1 MARFLFGPINKLNG
15 GGKMGRVANR
25 NLITAEQIDLR
36 KQLECVNAPGNNVV
50 EPGVTPTSPIGAG
63 TNNGGG
69 STNTV
74 PSGDGTYQLSTDP
87 SAGIP
92 ILYGQCQVRGAV
104 FDSEMTSNGSILTTA
119 LMLSERTGDGING
132 NANYRLNEVF
142 FNDANLNLNANGTV
156 ANAILNDGT
165 SSTKY
170 NTNTKVF
177 LYQGDVDSEIQK
189 YKMGGADHTPTY
201 GTARTYMQNWA
212 NVQVQ
217 ARGSVFALVQQT
229 YDAANG
235 VQGLG
240 TWTFD
245 ITNTT
250 TSNPGEV
257 MNDYLT
263 NERYGS
269 QYPATTI
276 NSNTIVGAESTS
288 LKNIANETRL
298 FMSSIST
305 DNANISAVNIA
316 NATLYPQL
324 ITSGGIGNATYS
336 NVLIAS
342 SSVNDDITGN
352 LRFSGNN
359 TITTSANSEIFSR
372 GVNRL
377 KVFWANAATQGA
389 NCTNIIS
396 GNAFTSPNTFTG
408 FVDIARL
415 VPDGANISGYTFAD
429 ANINTGKMFPGD
441 TYALSNTNWQGGT
454 ADTITIDA
462 ALTPTATIT
471 NLLVEGDKIRPEGSP
486 FVYTVAS
493 NVSVTG
499 AGYKQFSIPV
509 KERIVVP
516 DFANIDMGN
525 ATLKT
530 EFNIQPSTFVQAKR
544 FQFDNDD
551 IGILNNNGWP
561 FTNAN
566 VATAT
571 RFPGTAN
578 ITQHANLLYS
588 NVLVGNAIMTT
599 PNTVSDTI
607 VLGEEKNMTINGLIK
622 TDKTVQD
629 IQKEILKHSGAML
642 NWELPEGQW
651 KIIPNANANI
661 TGAKTYND
669 DNIVGEIKV
678 TTSDISTYY
687 NSARAQYVEK
697 NHNSVKED
705 IIVHTPKFELNTNES
720 KHKMELNYPLCDSA
734 SEAQRKADVELK
746 QNRLDKVINFKSDF
760 TGLGVEPGDIIKVT
774 NTDYGFTDKT
784 FRAVRVRETMD
795 DDILLLDIT
804 AIEWSNETY
813 TDRIPYRKPALDDIE
828 FEPEE
833 YSDFIINEEMLDED
847 IKLSGVLLSKFIGND
862 QSGTTTGG
870 TVLRDLGDP
879 SPPAGNSPYM
889 HVFNRDKLQATIR
902 KSSESFL
909 LTAFMMP
916 QGTYNTDASGVTPA
930 TKFTV
935 SGRLI
940 AYVSNASSNVA
951 FTGNIAIGSVAAPP
965 PQQLSLRI
973 DVPKDVSNI
982 KVRVQ
987 GAIDGPFD
995 GAGNDAG
1002 FDEIGLLGLREST

>member
-36 KQLECVNAPGNNVV
+36 KQLECINAPANNVV
-50 EPGVTPTSPIGAG
+50 EPGVTPSSPIGAG
-63 TNNGGG
+63 STNGGGG
-69 STNTV
+69 STNSV

-104 FDSEMTSNGSILTTA
+104 FDSEMTSNGTILTTA
-119 LMLSERTGDGING
+119 LMLAERTGAGING
-132 NANYRLNEVF
+132 NATYTLNEVY
-142 FNDANLNLNANGTV
+142 FNDAKLNLYANGSV

-165 SSTKY
+165 VSTKY

-177 LYQGDVDSEIQK
+177 LYSGSVDNKIYS
-189 YKMGGADHTPTY
+189 YKMGGANVVPTY
-201 GTARTYMQNWA
+201 QIARTYMQNWA

-217 ARGSVFALVQQT
+217 ARGTVFALIQQT

-245 ITNTT
+245 ITNTSL
-250 TSNPGEV
+250 SNPGDVLYE
-257 MNDYLT
+257 YLT

-269 QYPATTI
+269 QYDANSI
-276 NSNTIVGAESTS
+276 NSNTIIGSESTS
-288 LKNIANETRL
+288 LKSIANETRL
-298 FMSSIST
+298 FTSSIATDATANLSNITNST
-305 DNANISAVNIA
+305 I
-316 NATLYPQL
+316 YPQL
-324 ITSGGIGNATYS
+324 VTSGGVGNATYS

-342 SSVNDDITGN
+342 SSVNGDITGN
-352 LRFSGNN
+352 VRFPGNN
-359 TITTSANSEIFSR
+359 NIRGSANSEIYSR

-377 KVFWANAATQGA
+377 NVFWANAASSGA
-389 NCTNIIS
+389 NCENIIS
-396 GNAFTSPNTFTG
+396 GNASTSPNTFTG
-408 FVDIARL
+408 FIDIARL
-415 VPDGANISGYTFAD
+415 VPDGSNIEGYTFTD

-441 TYALSNTNWQGGT
+441 TYVLSNTDWQGGT
-454 ADTITIDA
+454 ADTITIDS

-471 NLLVEGDKIRPEGSP
+471 NLFVEGDKIRPEGSP

-525 ATLKT
+525 ATLQT
-530 EFNIQPSTFVQAKR
+530 EYNIHPSSSVASAKR

-551 IGILNNNGWP
+551 IGIFWNNGWP
-561 FTNAN
+561 FSGVDIN
-566 VATAT
+566 TAI
-571 RFPGTAN
+571 RFPGVAN
-578 ITQHANLLYS
+578 MSLHANLLYS
-588 NVLVGNAIMTT
+588 NLLVGNAIMSSQ
-599 PNTVSDTI
+599 NTANDSI
-607 VLGEEKNMTINGLIK
+607 VLGEEENMTINGLIK

-629 IQKEILKHSGAML
+629 IQKEILKHSGSML
-642 NWELPEGQW
+642 TWELPEGRW
-651 KIIPNANANI
+651 KAIPNANANI

-678 TTSDISTYY
+678 TTSDITTYY

-705 IIVHTPKFELNTNES
+705 IIVHTPNFELNTNES

-746 QNRLDKVINFKSDF
+746 QNRLDKVINFKSDY

-813 TDRIPYRKPALDDIE
+813 TDRIPFRKPALDDIE

-833 YSDFIINEEMLDED
+833 YSDFIINEEMLEED

-862 QSGTTTGG
+862 QSGSSTGG
-870 TVLRDLGDP
+870 STLLDLGGGLHEFT
-879 SPPAGNSPYM
+879 S
-889 HVFNRDKLQATIR
+889 DKLGATIR

-916 QGTYNTDASGVTPA
+916 QGTYTLQADGVTP
-930 TKFTV
+930 TSLFTV
-935 SGRLI
+935 KGRLI
-940 AYVSNASSNVA
+940 AYVSNATSNVA
-951 FTGNIAIGSVAAPP
+951 FTGNIAIGSLAAPP

-973 DVPKDVSNI
+973 DVPKDVSNV

-995 GAGNDAG
+995 GGNDAG
-1002 FDEIGLLGLREST
+1002 FDEIGVLGLRENT